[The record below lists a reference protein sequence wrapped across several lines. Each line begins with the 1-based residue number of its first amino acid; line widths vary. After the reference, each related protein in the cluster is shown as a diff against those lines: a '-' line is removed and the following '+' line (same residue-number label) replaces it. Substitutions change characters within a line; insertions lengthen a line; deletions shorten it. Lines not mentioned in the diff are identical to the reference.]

1 MFLPLICFVL
11 LLFCPESPSWLL
23 SKGNEIEARKSL
35 QKLRGANHEKMIES
49 ELFRISSNL
58 SNRQGHIFLRAQ
70 AYISPDNYPI
80 SVTKIFVP
88 HPPWRAQLHPTYLWE
103 RKGIYGLGN
112 RQSNSKSKTE
122 FIKDIITDY
131 TFLKPF
137 SIILFV
143 FCIGYDWTGLAAIQ
157 MYTVPFLM

>member
-1 MFLPLICFVL
+1 MISGAILPWRYAILSLMFLPLICFVL

-70 AYISPDNYPI
+70 AYSLSTSARLILI
-80 SVTKIFVP
+80 I
-88 HPPWRAQLHPTYLWE
+88 QYLWQKYLGHTHLGGRGNILHTSK
-103 RKGIYGLGN
+103 RKKEYMALV
-112 RQSNSKSKTE
+112 
-122 FIKDIITDY
+122 TDNPIPNQK
-131 TFLKPF
+131 LNL
-137 SIILFV
+137 SRIL
-143 FCIGYDWTGLAAIQ
+143 
-157 MYTVPFLM
+157 

>member
-1 MFLPLICFVL
+1 MSLMFLPLICFVL

-70 AYISPDNYPI
+70 AYSLSTFARLILI
-80 SVTKIFVP
+80 I
-88 HPPWRAQLHPTYLWE
+88 QYLWQ
-103 RKGIYGLGN
+103 KYLGHTHLGG
-112 RQSNSKSKTE
+112 RSYATSYIPLREKE
-122 FIKDIITDY
+122 YMALVTDNPIPNQK
-131 TFLKPF
+131 LNL
-137 SIILFV
+137 SRIL
-143 FCIGYDWTGLAAIQ
+143 
-157 MYTVPFLM
+157 